1 MSAPGRF
8 GRLIQRLHDR
18 GQQRLSDA
26 VGEFR
31 GIGRPPIKGIPL
43 QVDRNLTYERPDGV
57 FITDKVGISWLAKD
71 VPTASRGDLF
81 VIGSSRYLVE
91 KLIANDG
98 WLLTAATIEE
108 EA

>member
-8 GRLIQRLHDR
+8 GRLIN
-18 GQQRLSDA
+18 GSTS
-26 VGEFR
+26 VGKS
-31 GIGRPPIKGIPL
+31 GYLMPWASSAASVAPIKGIPL
-43 QVDRNLTYERPDGV
+43 QVDRNLSYDGPDGV

>member
-8 GRLIQRLHDR
+8 GRLIQRLHER
-18 GQQRLSDA
+18 GQERLSDA

-31 GIGRPPIKGIPL
+31 GIGRPDQGDTAAGRPKPHLRG
-43 QVDRNLTYERPDGV
+43 PDGV